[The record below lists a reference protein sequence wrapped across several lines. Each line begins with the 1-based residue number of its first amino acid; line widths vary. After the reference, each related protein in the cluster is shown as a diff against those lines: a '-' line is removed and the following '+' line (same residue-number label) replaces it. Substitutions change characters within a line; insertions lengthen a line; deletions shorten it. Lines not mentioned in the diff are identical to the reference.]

1 MVADFIAL
9 KGFNE
14 CFPYGSLIMQV
25 DFDVPVADVTA
36 AGIEASN
43 QKADTETDNE
53 QTVAAN
59 DNGTRWPLVPFPEG
73 WYASF

>member
-1 MVADFIAL
+1 
-9 KGFNE
+9 
-14 CFPYGSLIMQV
+14 MQV

-36 AGIEASN
+36 TSIG
-43 QKADTETDNE
+43 QKADPETDNE

-59 DNGTRWPLVPFPEG
+59 ENGTRWPLVPFPEG